1 MSMNSIKEAFPEFPK
16 PSVAIDTVVLRVKDI
31 SAKSN
36 KHVALKQL
44 QVLLI
49 KEKGTSTWHLPGTI
63 LRLGETPL
71 NAIDRIMQNKVSVN
85 EVYFE
90 QLYTVADN
98 PERDERGHIISMVY
112 IGILKNGDDMIVY
125 DQDRYDAAWA
135 LVEKTA
141 GNDTRTLYLE
151 ETDEKIGSLL
161 YDHDK
166 IISDSINRLKGK
178 LLYTDIGFH
187 FMEEKFTIK
196 ELENCFNAVN
206 ERVIPG
212 FRRVIK
218 NKVVGTEEISDD
230 KAFRPAEL
238 FIKKE

>member
-1 MSMNSIKEAFPEFPK
+1 MNSIKEAFPEFPK

-135 LVEKTA
+135 WVEKTA

-206 ERVIPG
+206 EMVIPG

-238 FIKKE
+238 FVKKG